1 MEETARDPEPQAKA
15 TAVEPVV
22 EHRDFSEVL
31 KSYLGKL
38 ITVVNP
44 ESYEDAPLGHDIR
57 KGWYPAKPIG
67 FGNDY
72 MIVVTEYK
80 HSAPKTKVEPV
91 KQYIPFHRIKRISVM
106 KNQVCVHL

>member
-1 MEETARDPEPQAKA
+1 MEDTAHEREPEQAKA
-15 TAVEPVV
+15 PLKPIVE
-22 EHRDFSEVL
+22 ERGFADVL

-57 KGWYPAKPIG
+57 KGWYPAKPVG

-80 HSAPKTKVEPV
+80 HAGKKATKEPV
-91 KQYIPFHRIKRISVM
+91 KQYIPYARIKRISVM
-106 KNQVCVHL
+106 KTEVVVHI